1 MENTFKAYNPEA
13 SIPSWAIR
21 FVASLDNVK
30 IVLSGMSNLEQVLD
44 NTSYMTDFKPVS
56 QEELEIIQ
64 KATDLINANIAV
76 PCTGCSY
83 CTDGCPMK
91 IAIPK
96 YFSLYNADMQELK
109 EKDWTPQG
117 GYYHNLTLNFGKAS
131 ACVGCK
137 QCERVCPQ
145 HLPIVEYLEQV
156 AEHFE

>member
-83 CTDGCPMK
+83 CTDGCPMN

-96 YFSLYNADMQELK
+96 YFSLYNA
-109 EKDWTPQG
+109 G
-117 GYYHNLTLNFGKAS
+117 IIA
-131 ACVGCK
+131 
-137 QCERVCPQ
+137 VCQ
-145 HLPIVEYLEQV
+145 S
-156 AEHFE
+156 